1 MLCEGNFKRRKI
13 TLFNQYSLTDNELIA
28 EQHAPKVAIANGG
41 DI

>member
-13 TLFNQYSLTDNELIA
+13 TVFNQYSLTDNELIA